1 MQEEPAL
8 DAWYYIDAARERHGP
23 LGADALRE
31 RVREGRLDRTTLLW
45 REGMSEWQPLH
56 ALAAELGLP
65 AAAMPPPLPPVP
77 PAQSASPPSP
87 ASPATAAA
95 PPPGLSGGCV
105 GAIVA
110 VVGGLLLIA
119 LLGIIAAI
127 VFPAYRDY
135 TLRAK
140 AAQVIGSTSTLQARI
155 ADFARQQGRC
165 PVNGDPGFGAAEH
178 YADTLVAR
186 IRIGRFDNG
195 HCGLEATLHAPGNDK
210 LDGKA
215 LWLDYDAQ
223 SAAWNCSSELDD
235 RYLPA
240 RCRGG

>member
-1 MQEEPAL
+1 M

-23 LGADALRE
+23 LDAETLRE
-31 RVREGRLDRTTLLW
+31 RVREGLLDRATLLW
-45 REGMSEWQPLH
+45 REGMPEWRPLH
-56 ALAAELGLP
+56 ALTAELGLP
-65 AAAMPPPLPPVP
+65 AAAMPPPLPPAP
-77 PAQSASPPSP
+77 PTSPPSP
-87 ASPATAAA
+87 PSLAPAAT
-95 PPPGLSGGCV
+95 PPRPGLSGGCV
-105 GAIVA
+105 GAIVVA
-110 VVGGLLLIA
+110 VGGLLLIA

-140 AAQVIGSTSTLQARI
+140 AALILDSTITLQARI
-155 ADFARQQGRC
+155 VDFARQQGRC
-165 PVNGDPGFGAAEH
+165 PVNGDPGFGEAER
-178 YADTLVAR
+178 YADKLISR

>member
-1 MQEEPAL
+1 MQGDPAL

-31 RVREGRLDRTTLLW
+31 RVRAGRLDRTTPLW
-45 REGMSEWQPLH
+45 RAGMPEWQPLH

-65 AAAMPPPLPPVP
+65 AAALPPPLPPAP
-77 PAQSASPPSP
+77 PTPSP
-87 ASPATAAA
+87 SAPSLATAAA
-95 PPPGLSGGCV
+95 PPRSGLSGGCV

-110 VVGGLLLIA
+110 MVGGLLLVA
-119 LLGIIAAI
+119 LLGIAAAI
-127 VFPAYRDY
+127 VLPAYRDY

-155 ADFARQQGRC
+155 ADFARRQGRC
-165 PVNGDPGFGAAEH
+165 PVNGDPGFGEAERD
-178 YADTLVAR
+178 ADKLIAR